1 MRWLDVCGPPGVGK
15 STLCDA
21 DWPPRGI
28 PPRDHF
34 PAEWGDFVE
43 CVDGLLA
50 RINGHRSI
58 GACRSMV
65 GRSFRKM
72 AAVAALDDSR
82 VYVQTGFA
90 QRGLGIGW
98 RMTDMKMNV
107 EPLRDFFRLM
117 PKSVG
122 VVLLRADVETV
133 QARNVARGKDRSFM
147 VPLMADSMALLAES
161 VAPLLEL
168 DTGESVDT
176 NRERIAAFACA
187 RAAES

>member
-1 MRWLDVCGPPGVGK
+1 LRWVDVCGPPGVGK

-28 PPRDHF
+28 APADAFPP
-34 PAEWGDFVE
+34 EWGEFVE

-50 RINGHRSI
+50 RINTHRSI
-58 GACRSMV
+58 GACRSMID
-65 GRSFRKM
+65 RSFRKM
-72 AAVAALDDSR
+72 AAVVARDDSR

-98 RMTDMKMNV
+98 RMTDMGLDI
-107 EPLRDFFRLM
+107 EPLREFYRLM

-147 VPLMADSMALLAES
+147 VPLMADSMALMAES
-161 VAPLLEL
+161 VSPLLEL
-168 DTGESVDT
+168 DTGESVDV
-176 NRERIAAFACA
+176 NRERIAAFASA
-187 RAAES
+187 